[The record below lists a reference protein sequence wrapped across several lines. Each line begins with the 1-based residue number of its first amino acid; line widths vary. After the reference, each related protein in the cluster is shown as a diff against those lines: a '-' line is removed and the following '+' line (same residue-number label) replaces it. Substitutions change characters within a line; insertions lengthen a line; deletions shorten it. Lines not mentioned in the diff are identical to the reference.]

1 MTLSLARALSSR
13 QNSTASTPR
22 ASASPPATQRQIIC
36 PPFKPS
42 PPDQQCPQHPELP
55 SGRPDPPVLHL
66 RQRIAP
72 GKRPQRKQRT
82 RPAHPRRRFSKY
94 VGCHRSRLGP
104 FLPPR
109 KPAREIDKRPAPA
122 HPPPQRKSV
131 G

>member
-42 PPDQQCPQHPELP
+42 PPDQQCPQPPALP
-55 SGRPDPPVLHL
+55 SGRPDPPVLHQ

-72 GKRPQRKQRT
+72 GKRPPRKQRT
-82 RPAHPRRRFSKY
+82 LPAHPCRPFRKSDGRPP
-94 VGCHRSRLGP
+94 HRLGHF

-109 KPAREIDKRPAPA
+109 PARWLT
-122 HPPPQRKSV
+122 HPPTQATPPQPTN
-131 G
+131 